1 MTLIDTLAQ
10 AALPDDALGP
20 SRRRQIE
27 RLRQVG
33 LPDSRTE
40 GWRHTSLR
48 ALGARAFALRA
59 DADPAPDLSAE
70 IQARLLAAPQRIV
83 FLNGCLRTEWSTLT
97 GLEDGLRIDPTLAE
111 SLLDTADTPV
121 LAAANLAL
129 AEHGVQID
137 VAAGRQIVEP
147 LQVFFIGA
155 TTAQDLASHVRIR
168 LRLHAGA
175 ALTLIEV
182 HLTSTATRHFD
193 NVFVDAQVAEQAAL
207 IHLRTTAA
215 NPGGSSYQFTRYQLL
230 QQARVT
236 SFAVTPGLGLERH
249 DTSVLLDGKSAAYV
263 GGGVLALAG
272 RAHADVQVR
281 VQHRAGETRS
291 QLIWRGL
298 AADRARASFT
308 GSLIVAAGADGADA
322 RLSAKNL
329 LLSAHA
335 EINCQPVLEINADEV
350 NAAHGATV
358 GSLDAQA
365 LFYLRSRGIDAETAR
380 SMLMRA
386 FAMEALAVLEDAT
399 MRADLESALEQLL
412 NIGTAAA

>member
-10 AALPDDALGP
+10 AALPDDALRA
-20 SRRRQIE
+20 SRHREIE

-59 DADPAPDLSAE
+59 DADPPAMLSADC
-70 IQARLLAAPQRIV
+70 QARLLAAPQRIV
-83 FLNGCLRTEWSTLT
+83 FLNGRLRTDLSTIT
-97 GLEDGLRIDPTLAE
+97 GLADGLSVDPTLAD
-111 SLLDTADTPV
+111 SLLDTSAIPI

-129 AEHGVQID
+129 AEHGVQIE
-137 VAAGRQIVEP
+137 VAAGRQIAEP
-147 LQVFFIGA
+147 LKVFLIGA
-155 TTAQDLASHVRIR
+155 PATLDLACHVRIQ
-168 LRLHAGA
+168 LRLHPGA
-175 ALTLIEV
+175 ALTLIEE
-182 HLTSTATRHFD
+182 HLATAATRHFD
-193 NVFVDAQVAEQAAL
+193 NVFVEALVAERATL
-207 IHLRTTAA
+207 VHLRTTAT
-215 NPGGSSYQFTRYQLL
+215 NPSGSSYQFTRYQLL
-230 QQARVT
+230 EQAQVT
-236 SFAVTPGLGLERH
+236 SFTATPGLGLERH
-249 DTSVLLDGKSAAYV
+249 DTSVLLDGKDAAFS

-281 VQHRAGETRS
+281 VQHRAGDTRS

-350 NAAHGATV
+350 KAAHGATV